1 MNSHSAP
8 VACTCQASWML
19 TLLVGLVG
27 FLLSGCVTTM
37 PDAGSQ
43 LAALRSDLQ
52 HVAAEVARLHEVD
65 HRFRTELSDEIQATH
80 ELLTKVV
87 ARLHEV
93 EAQVQE
99 RHQAT
104 PPAVQVVPVPEAS
117 RAMEQALEQLR
128 RRTQALEQRLAT
140 PAARGHEPRTK
151 GSAQTSSPSST
162 APAGPRGL
170 MPGMSQTQ
178 VLTQL
183 GPPTGVQETPD
194 VVYWFYDA
202 AKSMSVSFD
211 RTTGKVQAWL
221 GW

>member
-1 MNSHSAP
+1 M
-8 VACTCQASWML
+8 V

-27 FLLSGCVTTM
+27 LLLSSCATTM

-43 LAALRSDLQ
+43 LAAVRSDLQ
-52 HVAAEVARLHEVD
+52 HVAAEVAQLHEVD
-65 HRFRTELSDEIQATH
+65 HRFRTEIWDEIQTTH
-80 ELLTKVV
+80 ELITKVI

-93 EAQVQE
+93 EAQVQD
-99 RHQAT
+99 RPQAP

-128 RRTQALEQRLAT
+128 RRTQAIEQRLAT
-140 PAARGHEPRTK
+140 PAARGHEPRPE
-151 GSAQTSSPSST
+151 GSAQTASPSST

-170 MPGMSQTQ
+170 MPGMSQAQ

-183 GPPTGVQETPD
+183 GPPAGVQETPD

-211 RTTGKVQAWL
+211 RTTGKVQGWL